1 MSAMSARV
9 LTPGD
14 AMVAARRWFLEGRAV
29 DMQRLA
35 EELAVGRATL
45 YRVVGSRERLL
56 GDVIVSFARPTIA
69 ASLVRAHERGLVPG
83 VERLVGAAR
92 IMNRAVIEFEP
103 LRTFVAAEPEVA
115 FRVLFMPTAGVH
127 LRIVAA
133 WQQVLARARARGD
146 LHPEADVG
154 RLAYL
159 FVRIGESVIH
169 ADLLAGREPDLD
181 LAADLQRSL
190 LTSPD

>member
-1 MSAMSARV
+1 MSAMSTRV

-14 AMVAARRWFLEGRAV
+14 AMVAARRWFLDGRPL
-29 DMQRLA
+29 DMQALA
-35 EELAVGRATL
+35 GELAVGRATL
-45 YRVVGSRERLL
+45 YRVVGSRDRLL
-56 GDVIVSFARPTIA
+56 GDVLVSFARPTIA
-69 ASLVRAHERGLVPG
+69 ASLVRARQVGTAPG
-83 VERLVGAAR
+83 VDRLVSAAR
-92 IMNRAVIEFEP
+92 IMNRAVIDFVP
-103 LRTFVAAEPEVA
+103 LRTFVAAEPETA

-133 WQQVLARARARGD
+133 WQRVLGD
-146 LHPEADVG
+146 ALTCGEIRPTADVE

-159 FVRIGESVIH
+159 FVRIGESMIH

-190 LTSPD
+190 LT